1 MNTTLEYL
9 LSFLQDEFAAYP
21 EARVQLLPKA
31 GTRRSVD
38 LPQDYDPEAN
48 DLHRQSGVIVKI
60 GSREH
65 FFPEEWAHGSRFSEV
80 RKLAQS
86 IRERLE

>member
-1 MNTTLEYL
+1 MNVSLEYL
-9 LSFLQDEFAAYP
+9 LSFLEDEFASFP
-21 EARVQLLPKA
+21 EARVRLLPKA
-31 GTRRSVD
+31 GTQRSVD

-48 DLHRQSGVIVKI
+48 DLHKQSGVIVKI

-65 FFPEEWAHGSRFSEV
+65 FFPEEWASPRNFEQV
-80 RKLAQS
+80 RALAAK